1 MLVEGLKSHTK
12 TFYTR
17 LVALTLLAV
26 LIQLHRFYL
35 FKLHQFRQVW
45 TSDVV
50 QTFTNLV
57 MDLYRQEPLNEAIDL
72 ENIILKVTQLFDLQV
87 DLVCLLV
94 KFLQGFEM
102 FL

>member
-1 MLVEGLKSHTK
+1 M
-12 TFYTR
+12 
-17 LVALTLLAV
+17 
-26 LIQLHRFYL
+26 
-35 FKLHQFRQVW
+35 
-45 TSDVV
+45 V